1 MEERVL
7 IILESD
13 VLKSQRLA
21 RTIAVDLGF
30 DEAEA
35 EEAAIIATELA
46 SNLIKHRAIKGEII
60 LRCRYEGG
68 REGLEIESRD
78 TGPGIVDIDQA
89 LQRSSIGTLG
99 PGLSGVKRLSD
110 HFDLT
115 STAGSGTIVA
125 AVKWLKHKVSEG
137 MHFSVLTR
145 PYPGEEVNGDSWFI
159 RRLSQGVVFGVI
171 DALGHGREAYLTS
184 LVAMAAIK
192 ENFQEPL
199 DVLINRCHHKL
210 KRTRGVAMSV
220 CQVDYARR
228 VMRHVG
234 IGNVETKIFCTST
247 DIRPFCFNGTVGM
260 RMENF
265 QVVEY
270 PYEERETVVM
280 FSDGVSGQFE
290 LVPDKLCLPL
300 QELAEWIFRD
310 FIREHDDATVLVGR

>member
-7 IILESD
+7 VILESD

-21 RTIAVDLGF
+21 RTIAIDLGF

-35 EEAAIIATELA
+35 EETAIIAAELA
-46 SNLIKHRAIKGEII
+46 RNLIKHRALNGVII
-60 LRCRYEGG
+60 LRRRYEGS

-78 TGPGIVDIDQA
+78 TGPGIADIDQA
-89 LQRSSIGTLG
+89 LQRSSVGTPG
-99 PGLSGVKRLSD
+99 IGLSGVKRLSD
-110 HFDLT
+110 RFDLT

-137 MHFSVLTR
+137 MRFSVLTR

-159 RRLSQGVVFGVI
+159 RHLPQGVVFGVI

-184 LVAMAAIK
+184 VVAMEAVK
-192 ENFQEPL
+192 ENFREPL

-210 KRTRGVAMSV
+210 RHTRGVAMSV
-220 CQVDYARR
+220 CQVDYGRR

-234 IGNVETKIFCTST
+234 IGNVETRIFCTST
-247 DIRPFCFNGTVGM
+247 EIHPFCFNGTVGM

-280 FSDGVSGQFE
+280 YSDGVSGQFE
-290 LVPDKLCLPL
+290 LVTDKLCLPP